1 MRMRRMP
8 TAAEVTSLLTR
19 QMTIPFD
26 ENPSSYDA
34 TQLRGHLPVAPSTNP
49 GSATISDNHTRSDVQ
64 QTIHVND
71 NNVLFLTETADSSTD
86 DKTGSSPTEPET
98 GSSLSREERRRRRR
112 ATLKYRI
119 AHATRERVRVEAFN
133 VAFAKLRNLLPT
145 LPPDK
150 KLSKIEIL
158 RLAICYISYLHNVLD
173 LA

>member
-19 QMTIPFD
+19 QMTSPFD
-26 ENPSSYDA
+26 ENRSSYDA
-34 TQLRGHLPVAPSTNP
+34 AQLRGHLLAAPITNP
-49 GSATISDNHTRSDVQ
+49 GGATVSENHIRSEAQ
-64 QTIHVND
+64 QTIRVTD
-71 NNVLFLTETADSSTD
+71 KDTLFLTETADSSTD
-86 DKTGSSPTEPET
+86 DKTGSSTAEPET
-98 GSSLSREERRRRRR
+98 GSLSREERRRRRR